1 MKSTIVDADGNVR
14 CPVCGAANSFTA
26 KRTAKAKAL
35 GGVAVGVG
43 ALAAPKRLRCN
54 GCGTY
59 LKASGGEAKPSL
71 GERLDATADRN
82 RERSARQRERNAE
95 QWAAVRKFLGRD

>member
-14 CPVCGAANSFTA
+14 CPVCGAANSFTS
-26 KRTAKAKAL
+26 KRTAKAKVL
-35 GGVAVGVG
+35 GGAAVGVG

-59 LKASGGEAKPSL
+59 LKASGGDAKPAL
-71 GERLDATADRN
+71 AERLDATSDRS
-82 RERSARQRERNAE
+82 REWSSRQRERNAE
-95 QWAAVRKFLGRD
+95 QWAAIRRFLGKD